1 MAQLTDDCFAFGGAL
16 MPVDEALAL
25 LAERVVPCV
34 EAEEVAVADAGG
46 RVAMADITAAIDL
59 PPFDNSAVDGYAVRH
74 ADLASDGDTILP
86 VRGRIPAGGSAAGVA
101 AAGVAVRIF
110 TGAPMP
116 ADADTVFMQEDV
128 RHEGATVSL
137 PSGLKPGANRRT
149 AGEDVRRGATVI
161 ARGRRLRPQDL
172 ALAAAVGRRTLPV
185 ARPLRVALV
194 STGEELRE
202 PGEALDAGAIYDSNR
217 IALIALLRG
226 LGCTVTDL
234 GILHDD
240 RDAIAARLHA
250 AAADHDLIVTSGGV
264 STGEEDH
271 VRAAVEQAGR
281 LVFWRLA
288 IKPGR
293 PVAMGMIDGTPLV
306 GLPGNPVAVYVTFAW
321 LVRPLALRLM
331 GAVPAPPLGL
341 PVRAAF
347 RYRKKAGRRE
357 YVRVSLRPTEDGTVE
372 AVKFAQDGAGV
383 LTSLTATDGLAEL
396 DETVTGVEPGATVRF
411 FSYAELT

>member
-1 MAQLTDDCFAFGGAL
+1 
-16 MPVDEALAL
+16 
-25 LAERVVPCV
+25 
-34 EAEEVAVADAGG
+34 
-46 RVAMADITAAIDL
+46 
-59 PPFDNSAVDGYAVRH
+59 
-74 ADLASDGDTILP
+74 
-86 VRGRIPAGGSAAGVA
+86 
-101 AAGVAVRIF
+101 
-110 TGAPMP
+110 MP

-128 RHEGATVSL
+128 RLDGTTVAL
-137 PSGLKPGANRRT
+137 PPGLKLGANRRT
-149 AGEDVRRGATVI
+149 AGEDVRLGATII

-172 ALAAAVGRRTLPV
+172 ALAAALGRRTLPV
-185 ARPLRVALV
+185 ARPLRVALL

-202 PGEALDAGAIYDSNR
+202 PGEPLDRGAIYDSNR
-217 IALIALLRG
+217 IALIALLRR

-234 GILHDD
+234 GILRDD
-240 RDAIAARLHA
+240 PHAIAARLRA
-250 AAADHDLIVTSGGV
+250 AAAGHDLIVTSGGV

-271 VRAAVEQAGR
+271 VRAAIEQTGR

-293 PVAMGMIDGTPLV
+293 PVAMGVIDGTPLV

-331 GAVPAPPLGL
+331 GVLPEPPLGL

-357 YVRVSLRPTEDGTVE
+357 YVRVSLHQADDGTVE

-383 LTSLTATDGLAEL
+383 LTSLTATDGLVEL
-396 DETVTGVEPGATVRF
+396 GETVTGVEPGTTVRF